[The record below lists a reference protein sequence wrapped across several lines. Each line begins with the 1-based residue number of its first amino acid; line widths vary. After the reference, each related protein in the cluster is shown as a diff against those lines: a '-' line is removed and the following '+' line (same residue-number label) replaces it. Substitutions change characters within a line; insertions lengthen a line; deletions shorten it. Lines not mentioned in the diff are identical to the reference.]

1 MKKIGII
8 TLFGY
13 ENYGNRLQMFA
24 VQQVYKDLGF
34 DSEIIK
40 YRLKIP
46 KDPLLIRFKVHIH
59 YLLHIRSNIAVSF
72 LKARRFLKF
81 RKHATINFNEAR
93 NYIDPLRLKDS
104 YHEKYS
110 FLSVG
115 SDQIW
120 GWFIHPI
127 AVFAFLKFAPKEKR
141 IAFAPSFGNS
151 TLDQKYREVFT
162 DGLEGF
168 TNLSVREKSG
178 AELIHDL
185 TKKEATILCDPTMCI
200 SKEEWL
206 KFAAPHKKKPKGKY
220 ILTYFLGEQPQKVTD
235 LLSAMSAEFDIV
247 NLNAFNSPKYYA
259 VNPSEWVDYFNT
271 ASLVLSDS
279 FHGIVFSMM
288 LQTPFAVYKRIGGE
302 SMQTRI
308 SHILEKFSME
318 NRYEI
323 DFDDASL
330 FNLNFTSTEAII
342 ESEKVKAYDFLK
354 KALNNNY

>member
-1 MKKIGII
+1 MKKIGIV

-13 ENYGNRLQMFA
+13 ENYGNRLQMYA
-24 VQQVYKDLGF
+24 TQQVYKTLGYE
-34 DSEIIK
+34 SEIIK
-40 YRLKIP
+40 YKLAAP
-46 KDPLLIRFKVHIH
+46 KDPFIIRLKVWLHFIFYLRSNLSVSYQKALRIYKFKRHAKIH
-59 YLLHIRSNIAVSF
+59 YNETRDY
-72 LKARRFLKF
+72 
-81 RKHATINFNEAR
+81 IN
-93 NYIDPLRLKDS
+93 PLALENS

-127 AVFAFLKFAPKEKR
+127 ADFVFLKFAPKEKR

-151 TLDQKYREVFT
+151 SLAQKYREVFT

-168 TNLSVREKSG
+168 EDLSVREKSG
-178 AELIHDL
+178 AELIQSL
-185 TKKEATILCDPTMCI
+185 THKEATILCDPTMCI

-220 ILTYFLGEQPQKVTD
+220 ILTYFLGEQPQKVLD
-235 LLSAMSAEFDIV
+235 LLSTLSAEFEIV

-279 FHGIVFSMM
+279 FHGIVFSMI

-302 SMQTRI
+302 SMQSRI

-323 DFDDASL
+323 DFDDASV
-330 FNLNFTSTEAII
+330 FNINFTSTEAII

-354 KALNNNY
+354 KALNNN